1 MNITYFAESAGGI
14 GALGLNVQS
23 FVFQLITFVVVLL
36 VLRKYVYGRLVD
48 TLEARRNAV
57 LESLAQADESAKQL
71 EQAEKKVTELIKE
84 ARSEAENIVA
94 VAHKEATK
102 MVEEAEEK
110 AGKRAD
116 HIVESAQTRL
126 AHEVTEARELLR
138 KETTELVA
146 AATEK
151 ILRQKLDAKS
161 DSKLIEM
168 ALKESK

>member
-1 MNITYFAESAGGI
+1 
-14 GALGLNVQS
+14 
-23 FVFQLITFVVVLL
+23 
-36 VLRKYVYGRLVD
+36 
-48 TLEARRNAV
+48 
-57 LESLAQADESAKQL
+57 
-71 EQAEKKVTELIKE
+71 
-84 ARSEAENIVA
+84 
-94 VAHKEATK
+94 